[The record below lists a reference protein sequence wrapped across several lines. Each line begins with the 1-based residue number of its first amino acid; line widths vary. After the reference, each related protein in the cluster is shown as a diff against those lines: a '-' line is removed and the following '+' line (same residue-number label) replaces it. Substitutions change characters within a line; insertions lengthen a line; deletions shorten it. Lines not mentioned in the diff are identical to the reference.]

1 MNDLLTAFAC
11 LGLIAVAAYM
21 IHRLNIQHAERIAEH
36 RYSAARPAR
45 GGRGAPQPP
54 VGPPRSEAS
63 ALGER
68 RDHRDGG
75 RGRFPSWRH
84 PGRTLHGS

>member
-54 VGPPRSEAS
+54 AGPHRSDAS
-63 ALGER
+63 ARRER
-68 RDHRDGG
+68 REHREGG
-75 RGRFPSWRH
+75 GGRFPSRRH
-84 PGRTLHGS
+84 PSRTPHGS